1 MSLCCFACDT
11 AAPLKLGGHDEFKEQ
26 SLFWQCSKQSSYYT
40 RFYSVGGAEVPCMSS
55 SGALVD
61 KLDVVQKNAARIKYT
76 LPRMSADEGEM
87 SFCI

>member
-1 MSLCCFACDT
+1 M
-11 AAPLKLGGHDEFKEQ
+11 
-26 SLFWQCSKQSSYYT
+26 
-40 RFYSVGGAEVPCMSS
+40 PCMSS